1 MKTPIFDFVSR
12 YAKSGSERMHMPGHK
27 GIPLLG
33 CEPFDITEICGAD
46 SLYEADGI
54 IQESEKN
61 ASSLFGCDTYFS
73 TEGSSQCIRAMLYLA
88 IKNRRDK
95 DRKPKILA
103 PRNVHKAFLYAAAV
117 LDFDIEWLYGGS
129 YLSADIT
136 AKDVEKAIALHS
148 PDALYVTSPDYL
160 GKVADIS
167 TLSKICRENGV
178 MLLCDNAHGAYLK
191 FLSPSQH
198 PCDKGADICCDSAH
212 KTLPSLTGGA
222 YLHVSDRIPHTEKEV
237 KDALALFGSTSP
249 SYLTL
254 ASLDLVNK
262 YVSDGYEKKLAAF
275 CENADSL
282 KDELLAHGYTLFG
295 NEKLKITI
303 MTKEYGYLGHDMADL
318 LDKKGVVCEFC
329 DRDFL
334 TLMLTPE
341 NLGGIETLKNALLGI
356 EKKPKISE
364 STPAPSVCERVLS
377 VREATFKDSEI
388 VKTEDS
394 IGKVL
399 ASPSVGC
406 PPAVPIVMCGER
418 IDENAVACFNYYG
431 IEKVS
436 VVK

>member
-12 YAKSGSERMHMPGHK
+12 YSKSGNARMHMPGHK
-27 GIPLLG
+27 GVPLLG
-33 CEPFDITEICGAD
+33 CEPFDITEISGAD
-46 SLYEADGI
+46 SLYEANGI
-54 IQESEKN
+54 IKESEKN

-88 IKNRRDK
+88 IKKRRDK
-95 DRKPKILA
+95 TKRPKILA
-103 PRNVHKAFLYAAAV
+103 PRNVHKAFLYAAAM

-129 YLSADIT
+129 YLSADLPK
-136 AKDVEKAIALHS
+136 ADVERAIALHS

-160 GKVADIS
+160 GKVCDIAA
-167 TLSKICRENGV
+167 LAEVCHENGV
-178 MLLCDNAHGAYLK
+178 MLLSDNAHGAYLK
-191 FLSPSQH
+191 FLSPSLH
-198 PCDKGADICCDSAH
+198 PCDCGADICCDSAH

-222 YLHVSDRIPHTEKEV
+222 YLHVSNRISHTDKEV

-262 YVSDGYEKKLAAF
+262 YISDGYEKKLSAF
-275 CENADSL
+275 CKRIDSL
-282 KDELLAHGYTLFG
+282 KDELTAHGYTLFG

-303 MTKEYGYLGHDMADL
+303 LAKEYGYLGHDLAKL
-318 LDKKGVVCEFC
+318 LFDKGIVCEFC

-341 NLGGIETLKNALLGI
+341 CDRDIKHLGDTLLGI
-356 EKKPKISE
+356 EKREKIAE
-364 STPAPSVCERVLS
+364 AAPVPSACEKVLD
-377 VREATFKDSEI
+377 VRKATFADSEL
-388 VKTEDS
+388 VNTEDS
-394 IGKVL
+394 IGRVL

-418 IDENAVACFNYYG
+418 IDENAAKSFRYYG

>member
-12 YAKSGSERMHMPGHK
+12 YSKSGNVRMHMPGHK
-27 GIPLLG
+27 GVPLLG
-33 CEPFDITEICGAD
+33 CEPFDITEISGAD

-54 IQESEKN
+54 IKESEKN

-88 IKNRRDK
+88 IKNRRDQNK
-95 DRKPKILA
+95 RAKILA
-103 PRNVHKAFLYAAAV
+103 PRNVHKAFLYAAAM

-129 YLSADIT
+129 YLSADVT
-136 AKDVEKAIALHS
+136 KADVERAIALHS

-160 GKVADIS
+160 GKVCDIAA
-167 TLSKICRENGV
+167 LAKVCHENGV
-178 MLLCDNAHGAYLK
+178 MLLSDNAHGAYLR
-191 FLSPSQH
+191 FLTPSLH

-222 YLHVSDRIPHTEKEV
+222 YLHVSNRITHTDKEV

-262 YVSDGYEKKLAAF
+262 YISDGYEQRLADFCKKADCLKAELA
-275 CENADSL
+275 
-282 KDELLAHGYTLFG
+282 AHGYVLFG
-295 NEKLKITI
+295 DENLKVTI
-303 MTKEYGYLGHDMADL
+303 LTKEYGYLGHDMAEL
-318 LDKKGVVCEFC
+318 LFDKGIVCEFC
-329 DRDFL
+329 DRDFV

-341 NLGGIETLKNALLGI
+341 CDKDIKHLGDTLLGI
-356 EKKPKISE
+356 EKRARIEEIP
-364 STPAPSVCERVLS
+364 PSPSACEKVLS
-377 VREATFKDSEI
+377 VRKATFADSEI

-394 IGKVL
+394 IGRVL

-418 IDENAVACFNYYG
+418 IDENAVKCFKYYG